1 MSEKTARKSIR
12 EAAFV
17 AEKYEDLLGAV
28 YLLPS
33 DAWRLLSYELSGRD
47 EAFSVMDY
55 STGILFLYFMGQD
68 NS

>member
-33 DAWRLLSYELSGRD
+33 DAWRLLSFELSGRD
-47 EAFSVMDY
+47 ESFAAMDH
-55 STGILFLYFMGQD
+55 STGLLFLYFMGQD

>member
-28 YLLPS
+28 YLLPV
-33 DAWRLLSYELSGRD
+33 DAWHLLCYDMSGRD
-47 EAFSVMDY
+47 EAFAAMDY
-55 STGILFLYFMGQD
+55 NTGLLFLYFVGQE
-68 NS
+68 